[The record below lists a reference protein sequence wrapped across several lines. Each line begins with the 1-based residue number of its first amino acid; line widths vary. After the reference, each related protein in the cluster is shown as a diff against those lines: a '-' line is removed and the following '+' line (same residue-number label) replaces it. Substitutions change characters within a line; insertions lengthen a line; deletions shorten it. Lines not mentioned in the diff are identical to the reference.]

1 MKCNKCGSEIKNEA
15 LDHCLC
21 CGERIERK
29 SCVKLSTL
37 FFGGEFGLHRFVSGR
52 PISGM
57 IMYILGVTI
66 FILGN
71 FTGALSNLIT
81 TLGSTTLIV
90 WMIVD
95 FILIINNK
103 FYEIKPLKK
112 PKKYKSVALILT
124 ILLGWTGIHKVYLK
138 KYYSGITM
146 AGVSYSISYLIIGNE
161 TGIWANVC
169 ALLMFILLIWIL
181 VDFVLI
187 CINFYKVD

>member
-1 MKCNKCGSEIKNEA
+1 MICNKCGSEIKNEA

-112 PKKYKSVALILT
+112 TKKYKSIALILT
-124 ILLGWTGIHKVYLK
+124 ILLGWTGVHKVYLK
-138 KYYSGITM
+138 KYTD
-146 AGVSYSISYLIIGNE
+146 GVSMMLLLSITISLCNINVIGIEFIIGV
-161 TGIWANVC
+161 I
-169 ALLMFILLIWIL
+169 LFLILLIWIL